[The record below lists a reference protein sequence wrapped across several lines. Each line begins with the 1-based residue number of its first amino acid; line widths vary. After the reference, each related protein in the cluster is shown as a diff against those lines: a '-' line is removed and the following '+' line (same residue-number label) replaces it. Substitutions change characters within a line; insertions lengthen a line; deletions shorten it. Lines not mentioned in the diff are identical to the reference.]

1 MKNMIRP
8 SGSIAIPTRISML
21 VTSLCLAL
29 MATSAPAA
37 TSPWA
42 QVVNGKLQYQA
53 LGNGNHIM
61 DFSTAGYMG
70 GGIALPTVPVQ
81 KTLSPSGGD
90 DTSAIQSAINAVAA
104 LPLVNGFRGAVLLK
118 AGTFK
123 ISSTLNI
130 NASGVILRGSGSGS
144 GGTVLSGSV
153 SPALNIA
160 GSGSYTTSTTTN
172 LSGSYVPS
180 GTLTINVASTS
191 GFAVGD
197 NVLVNRTVTSNWIHF
212 MGMDTLVRDG
222 TKQTWIAAGSVIHT
236 DRTITAISGNT
247 ITLDAPLT
255 DSFDATYLGSPVG
268 TISKYTFSGRISQSG
283 AEHLKIQA
291 PKGTTV
297 YSAASMSALID
308 GWLSDVVG
316 QETQNSFTIATS
328 CRRLT
333 LDKVIANNTTA
344 QTNAAAPGSFEIT
357 GTQILLNK
365 CEANTSGIW
374 QFLTQVE
381 GTGPIVVLNFS
392 SPDGHGMEP
401 HQRWS
406 TGLLI
411 DNASCPNA
419 YIHLYNRGYDG
430 SGHGWAIGWAVAWNC
445 TAPTF
450 VVEGPPGGTNWCIGC
465 IGSENT
471 ATPPGG
477 SSPAPNGTIDSLG
490 THVAPASLYLEQLL
504 ERLGPQALA
513 NIGYGSAP
521 QQVSAPAF
529 SPGGGTYSSAQSV
542 MISTATS
549 GASIHYTTDGST
561 PSETTGTLYTGSAV
575 SIDST
580 ATLQAIAYESGFTD
594 SSITGATYTINLPQ
608 AAAPAFSPGGGS
620 YTSTQIVTI
629 TSATSGASL
638 RYTTDGSAPTETHG
652 TIYSS
657 PVNISATTTLKA
669 IAYMAGLSDSTVTS
683 ATYTI
688 GPPPTLNFE
697 AESLSPVGTGATV
710 SISNDAN
717 ASGGVV
723 EFLNSTAAGQ
733 IMTFTTPSIPAGT
746 YQFQL
751 RYWANKTR
759 GQHTVKID
767 GTQLGGTIDQYATAK
782 AYVTVTLGNV
792 TFASAGSHSIA
803 LTVTGKQ
810 SAATQF
816 YLTADKFTFVGQ

>member
-1 MKNMIRP
+1 MT
-8 SGSIAIPTRISML
+8 IPARLSTF
-21 VTSLCLAL
+21 VTGLCLAL
-29 MATSAPAA
+29 VATSAPAA

-70 GGIALPTVPVQ
+70 GGVALPTVPVQ
-81 KTLSPSGGD
+81 RTLSPSGGD
-90 DTSAIQSAINAVAA
+90 DTSAIQGAINAVAA

-130 NASGVILRGSGSGS
+130 NASGVVLRGSGSGS

-191 GFAVGD
+191 GFSVGD

-212 MGMDTLVRDG
+212 MGMDTLVRG
-222 TKQTWIAAGSVIHT
+222 GSPQTWIAAGSVIHT

-297 YSAASMSALID
+297 YSAIALSALID
-308 GWLSDVVG
+308 GWLADVVG
-316 QETQNSFTIATS
+316 QETQNSFTVATS

-333 LDKVIANNTTA
+333 LDQVVANNTTA

-465 IGSENT
+465 IGSEST

-490 THVAPASLYLEQLL
+490 TKVTPDSLYLEQLL

-521 QQVSAPAF
+521 QQAAAPTF
-529 SPGGGTYSSAQSV
+529 SPAAGTYTSAQSV
-542 MISTATS
+542 TISTSTG
-549 GASIHYTTDGST
+549 GASIRYTTDGST
-561 PSETTGTLYTGSAV
+561 PSETAGTLYSGPIGISSTTTLKAIAYESGFTDSPVTSGTYTLNITVSQAAAPSFNPAAGTYASAQNVAITTSTGGASIRYTTDGSAPTESHGTVYSSPV
-575 SIDST
+575 SISSDT
-580 ATLQAIAYESGFTD
+580 TLQAIAYESGFTD
-594 SSITGATYTINLPQ
+594 STI
-608 AAAPAFSPGGGS
+608 S
-620 YTSTQIVTI
+620 
-629 TSATSGASL
+629 SG
-638 RYTTDGSAPTETHG
+638 
-652 TIYSS
+652 
-657 PVNISATTTLKA
+657 
-669 IAYMAGLSDSTVTS
+669 
-683 ATYTI
+683 TYTI
-688 GPPPTLNFE
+688 GTVGGPITLE
-697 AESLSPVGTGATV
+697 AENLSPVGTGATV

-733 IMTFTTPSIPAGT
+733 TITFTTPAITAGT
-746 YQFQL
+746 YQVQ
-751 RYWANKTR
+751 
-759 GQHTVKID
+759 
-767 GTQLGGTIDQYATAK
+767 
-782 AYVTVTLGNV
+782 
-792 TFASAGSHSIA
+792 
-803 LTVTGKQ
+803 
-810 SAATQF
+810 
-816 YLTADKFTFVGQ
+816 